1 MPPSKKKRS
10 RHVEFD
16 EYVPPDTL
24 HVEEPVVLQERH
36 THYELHGRV
45 VHSLLTVPASP
56 PSTDLASDDFNFASD
71 DLDRAIEEYPPSTAV
86 EEIEEDHEIDNCEL
100 EALGLEMLGRTDG
113 RKKRRRTQAV
123 RSLIPIVYLSL
134 TFNRTIHFF
143 CGFHTLTHMLMNF

>member
-36 THYELHGRV
+36 THYELHGRA

-71 DLDRAIEEYPPSTAV
+71 DLDRAIEETCQYNLVVQGTSLSV
-86 EEIEEDHEIDNCEL
+86 
-100 EALGLEMLGRTDG
+100 
-113 RKKRRRTQAV
+113 KRRWTT
-123 RSLIPIVYLSL
+123 IFNYLVVQGTTS
-134 TFNRTIHFF
+134 
-143 CGFHTLTHMLMNF
+143 GV